1 MVKQHTYANSHTK
14 RRIVN
19 MATTVRVSETTR
31 RRAASMAKDAGTTI
45 GELVDRA
52 LDTYESK
59 QFWSQTQAALAARDV
74 PDTDGWDA
82 VDRDGL
88 DHD

>member
-1 MVKQHTYANSHTK
+1 MGKQQPYAYSHTG
-14 RRIVN
+14 RRIVS

-31 RRAASMAKDAGTTI
+31 RRAASLAREAGTSI
-45 GELVDRA
+45 GELVDQA

-59 QFWSQTQAALAARDV
+59 QFWSKTQAALVGRAATDS
-74 PDTDGWDA
+74 DGWDA

-88 DHD
+88 DRD

>member
-1 MVKQHTYANSHTK
+1 MGQQEAYANTHTE
-14 RRIVN
+14 RTMVG
-19 MATTVRVSETTR
+19 MATTLRVSDSTR
-31 RRAASMAKDAGTTI
+31 ERAASLAKDAGTTI

-59 QFWSQTQAALAARDV
+59 EFWSQTQSALAARRGNES
-74 PDTDGWDA
+74 DGWDA

-88 DHD
+88 DHE